1 MTQVRLEPAAPW
13 SGVKHSATEPLR
25 SPCRCKI
32 RNVSPVNVFDI
43 FSLQLGQE
51 NGTKLRVALAR
62 AMMEYRMSSYRA
74 IMASTAAILNSEPTN
89 ILDEQRH
96 LAGSIPEEASDDL
109 DTSALEAADEGV
121 VGDLGTYMLT
131 AELNFPLLSIG

>member
-1 MTQVRLEPAAPW
+1 MSPANAFVII
-13 SGVKHSATEPLR
+13 SS
-25 SPCRCKI
+25 
-32 RNVSPVNVFDI
+32 
-43 FSLQLGQE
+43 QLGRE

-109 DTSALEAADEGV
+109 DTSGLEAADEGV
-121 VGDLGTYMLT
+121 VGDLGTYILT
-131 AELNFPLLSIG
+131 HLSRIEFPTVINWMSPFPILGLLGGIFHF

>member
-1 MTQVRLEPAAPW
+1 M
-13 SGVKHSATEPLR
+13 
-25 SPCRCKI
+25 SPSNAFVI
-32 RNVSPVNVFDI
+32 I
-43 FSLQLGQE
+43 SLQLGRE

-74 IMASTAAILNSEPTN
+74 IMASTAAILNSEPSS

-96 LAGSIPEEASDDL
+96 LAGSIPEESSDDL

-121 VGDLGTYMLT
+121 VGDLGTCT
-131 AELNFPLLSIG
+131 KV